1 MKFDDD
7 DDFVKLQM
15 LSKDIKAP
23 EKTRNR
29 NRNLI

>member
-1 MKFDDD
+1 MKFAAAA
-7 DDFVKLQM
+7 DFVKLLT
-15 LSKDIKAP
+15 LSQDVKTP

>member
-1 MKFDDD
+1 MKFAADDD
-7 DDFVKLQM
+7 LVKLQT